1 MKTIALILIF
11 LSVSAIAN
19 PYFVPV
25 GIKCGVEIPLDGT
38 DQEFFLSYN
47 QIVKAFQNRPVSEPI
62 LLFVKVLGAGGAQ
75 VSNEA
80 IVAGTYVFPQN
91 EKVPISIL
99 NTTQNIH
106 VKGVNGEKIVIT
118 Y

>member
-1 MKTIALILIF
+1 MKALSLILIF
-11 LSVSAIAN
+11 LSISATAN

-25 GIKCGVEIPLDGT
+25 GVKCGVEITLDGT

-47 QIVKAFQNRPVSEPI
+47 QIIKAFQNRPTSDPI

-75 VSNEA
+75 ISNEA
-80 IVAGTYVFPQN
+80 IVAGSYVFPQN

-106 VKGVNGEKIVIT
+106 VKGTNGEKIVIT